1 MVDSCSS
8 WLTMNAMD
16 RMNRIHLISCG
27 RMDRTNATAPTAAI
41 KITNHTDGRTKFN
54 RRSSFLGFK
63 VRAGEGYPV
72 AIGYL
77 YI

>member
-1 MVDSCSS
+1 MSGYV
-8 WLTMNAMD
+8 MD
-16 RMNRIHLISCG
+16 RMKRIHLISWG
-27 RMDRTNATAPTAAI
+27 RMDNTNATAITAKI
-41 KITNHTDGRTKFN
+41 KMTNHTDGRTKFN

-63 VRAGEGYPV
+63 VRVGEGYPV